1 MPATNVYIY
10 QEAPGDVPVLDWLRD
25 LRKKDKK
32 AYANCIAKIRM
43 LAAFGHELRRPHAD
57 ALRGGIRELRAKRG
71 TVNYRIL
78 YFAHGR
84 NVAILAHGLTKEG
97 AVPDGDIERA
107 LARKL
112 RFETNPARHT
122 AEVELPDA

>member
-1 MPATNVYIY
+1 VPATNVYFY
-10 QEAPGDVPVLDWLRD
+10 REAPGDVPVLDWLGN

-57 ALRGGIRELRAKRG
+57 ALRGGIRELRVKSG
-71 TVNYRIL
+71 NVNYRIL

-84 NVAILAHGLTKEG
+84 NVAILAHALTKEG

-112 RFETNPARHT
+112 RFEANPARHT
-122 AEVELPDA
+122 AEVEISDA